1 MERIV
6 KERKKPQIRVD
17 DVDDDDGVGDTNARF
32 GENVFELG
40 LDLVVAKAWK
50 SWYATKRIDNFAK
63 NWTFTPDFVL
73 KDTL

>member
-6 KERKKPQIRVD
+6 KERKKPQIRVEDAD
-17 DVDDDDGVGDTNARF
+17 DGDDDGVGDTNARF

-50 SWYATKRIDNFAK
+50 S
-63 NWTFTPDFVL
+63 
-73 KDTL
+73 

>member
-17 DVDDDDGVGDTNARF
+17 DADDDDGVGDTNARF

-50 SWYATKRIDNFAK
+50 S
-63 NWTFTPDFVL
+63 
-73 KDTL
+73 